1 MENVL
6 LKLKRLL
13 NSIDDEELKE
23 LELWIDNENTID
35 LIVLDTNSITL
46 VTDYEKLKI
55 NNKDW

>member
-13 NSIDDEELKE
+13 NSIDDKELKE
-23 LELWIDNENTID
+23 LELWIDCEDTID
-35 LIVLDTNSITL
+35 VIALDTNSITL
-46 VTDYEKLKI
+46 VTDDKKLKI